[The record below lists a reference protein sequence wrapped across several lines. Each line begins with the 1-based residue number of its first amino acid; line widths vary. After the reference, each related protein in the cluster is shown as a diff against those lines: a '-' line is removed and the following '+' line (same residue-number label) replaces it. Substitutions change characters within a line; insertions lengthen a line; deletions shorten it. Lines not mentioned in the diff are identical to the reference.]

1 VAANDA
7 RARGTARPGTGAPDG
22 GAPGA
27 TRAHDDIDPARRGGV
42 HGGGDV
48 SVTVPPQRDDQV
60 RWGPVWA
67 GLVVALPVFLLGEL
81 LFLALGVLDVGDSVS
96 GGTAGVV
103 TGLIALAAFF
113 VGGLT
118 AGATAKWRG
127 ADTGLLHGILVWA
140 LAVVAILALGVLG
153 GTSLLSSA
161 GNIASQFLDPSAIST
176 VEAPSVSAEEA
187 REAGQ
192 SAASWA
198 LLGLGATVIASAL
211 GGLVGS
217 KMWPRKKDTTSE
229 TTHARVS

>member
-1 VAANDA
+1 MAAHDA
-7 RARGTARPGTGAPDG
+7 QTR
-22 GAPGA
+22 GA
-27 TRAHDDIDPARRGGV
+27 TRAHEDADPTRTAGV
-42 HGGGDV
+42 GSGGDV
-48 SVTVPPQRDDQV
+48 SITVPPDRDDQV

-67 GLVVALPVFLLGEL
+67 GLVVALPVFILGEL
-81 LFLALGVLDVGDSVS
+81 IFLALGVLDVGDSVS

-103 TGLIALAAFF
+103 TGIIALVAFF

-140 LAVVAILALGVLG
+140 LAVVAIVLLGVIG
-153 GTSLLSSA
+153 STSLISSA

-176 VEAPSVSAEEA
+176 VEAPAVSAEEA

-198 LLGLGATVIASAL
+198 VLGLGVTLIASAL

-217 KMWPRKKDTTSE
+217 KVWPRTKDTSST